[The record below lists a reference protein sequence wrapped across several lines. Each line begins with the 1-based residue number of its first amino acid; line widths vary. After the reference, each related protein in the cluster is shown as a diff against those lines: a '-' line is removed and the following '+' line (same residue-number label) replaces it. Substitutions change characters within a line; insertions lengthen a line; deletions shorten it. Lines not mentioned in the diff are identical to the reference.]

1 MTNPDYTHISVLVDR
16 SGSMAMIQAD
26 AEGGLRTFM
35 DEQFALPGKLTTS
48 LFQFD
53 DVFDTVFRMESSSAP
68 AKDWSLQP
76 RGVTALLDG
85 IGKSVAI
92 TGEDLAALPEDQRPG
107 KVLFVIVTDGL
118 ENASLDWTREKV
130 FDLITRQ
137 REDYSWEFLFLAANQ
152 DAIAAGRDIGIQF
165 ATNYQAT
172 GDGTQAVYAAASVSA
187 ARYRSSGAMSAPE
200 SV

>member
-68 AKDWSLQP
+68 AKNWSLQP

-85 IGKSVAI
+85 IGKSVAL
-92 TGEDLAALPEDQRPG
+92 TGEDLTALPEDQRPG

-118 ENASLDWTREKV
+118 ENASRDWTREKV

-172 GDGTQAVYAAASVSA
+172 GDGTQAVYAAASASA

-200 SV
+200 RV